1 VDSYFSN
8 DNLIV
13 LVKILKS
20 FRDGKVTVKEMK
32 GRRLQ
37 AGLMQIVAE
46 ISVARFDT
54 YSLE

>member
-1 VDSYFSN
+1 MDSYFSN

-37 AGLMQIVAE
+37 VGLMQIVAE